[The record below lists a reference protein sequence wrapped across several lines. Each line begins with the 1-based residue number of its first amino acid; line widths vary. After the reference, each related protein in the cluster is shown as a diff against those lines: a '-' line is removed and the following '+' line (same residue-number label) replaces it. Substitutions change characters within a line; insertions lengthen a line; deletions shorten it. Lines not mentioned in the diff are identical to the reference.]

1 LTVGRKTLDALALY
15 SIGIILI
22 VAGILIIIVAVI
34 LSSVGSPNKGNVR
47 GGGIIMIG
55 PVPIIFGTDRKSLK
69 TVASL
74 AVALMVIALIIMVL
88 CWLLR

>member
-1 LTVGRKTLDALALY
+1 MDALALY

-22 VAGILIIIVAVI
+22 VAGIFIVIVAVI
-34 LSSVGSPNKGNVR
+34 LSSVGSPNKENVR

-55 PVPIIFGTDRKSLK
+55 PIPIIFGTDRKSLK

-88 CWLLR
+88 YWLLR